1 MKIAVTGKGG
11 VGKTTICGT
20 LARLLGRDGLRI
32 LAIDADPNY
41 NLWSAIGIHDTIA
54 RRIQPLLENEELV
67 RRKTEMKWVEALG
80 NFFQIHP
87 SVNDLVEN
95 FTIAG
100 PDNVSLLVAGTVNM
114 GGQGCMCPSAALL
127 KALINH
133 LSLETN
139 EAFIMDM
146 DAGIENLGRGTTRGM
161 DALLAVV
168 EPGRR
173 SLDTIE
179 RIKGLAADIGLARVF
194 AVGNKITDEN
204 DAGFIS
210 VALKSYNIPL
220 IGLVPFD
227 ETVREADRR
236 GIAPIDLN
244 EGCPAIQAIKT
255 MKSEL
260 MRRLQDLP
268 PNMPLGEQS

>member
-1 MKIAVTGKGG
+1 MKVAVTGKGG
-11 VGKTTICGT
+11 VGKTTIAGT

-41 NLWSAIGIHDTIA
+41 NLWSAIGMDDTIA

-67 RRKTEMKWVEALG
+67 RQKTEMKWVEALG

-87 SVNDLVEN
+87 SVNDLAEN
-95 FTIAG
+95 FAVAG

-133 LSLETN
+133 LSLESN

-146 DAGIENLGRGTTRGM
+146 DAGIENLGRGTTCGM

-173 SLDTIE
+173 SLDTLE

-194 AVGNKITDEN
+194 AVGNKVTDES
-204 DAGFIS
+204 DAAFIS
-210 VALKSYNIPL
+210 AALKSYKIPL
-220 IGLVPFD
+220 IGMVPFD
-227 ETVREADRR
+227 ETVREADRH
-236 GIAPIDLN
+236 GIALIDLN
-244 EGCPAIQAIKT
+244 ENSPAVQAIKAI
-255 MKSEL
+255 KSEL
-260 MRRLQDLP
+260 VRRLEELP
-268 PNMPLGEQS
+268 SNTSLSEES